1 MGPRKPQVRARA
13 KTAAPAAEPD
23 FVRFVYERLAEKRA
37 EDVVWLDVRGVTDL
51 ADDFLIATVQNTR
64 QAGALVE
71 ECEKE
76 RKRRELACIG
86 VDARPGSGWIVLD
99 YGDLVVHLFLPEQ
112 RKYYQLESLWADAR
126 RVR

>member
-1 MGPRKPQVRARA
+1 MSPRKLRIRARA
-13 KTAAPAAEPD
+13 ETAAPGAEPD
-23 FVRFVYERLAEKRA
+23 FVLFVYERLAEKRA
-37 EDVVWLDVRGVTDL
+37 EDIVWLDVRRVTDL

-64 QAGALVE
+64 QAAALVE
-71 ECEKE
+71 ECERE
-76 RKRRELACIG
+76 RKRRDLACIG
-86 VDARPGSGWIVLD
+86 VDARPGSGWVVLD

>member
-1 MGPRKPQVRARA
+1 VSPRKPTVRASA
-13 KTAAPAAEPD
+13 GTAAPAAEPT
-23 FVRFVYERLAEKRA
+23 FAFFVYERLVEKRA
-37 EDVVWLDVRGVTDL
+37 EDVVWLDVRRVTDL

-64 QAGALVE
+64 QAAALVE

-76 RKRRELACIG
+76 RKRRALGCIG

-99 YGDLVVHLFLPEQ
+99 YGDLVVHLFLPEP

-126 RVR
+126 RVK